1 MKKDKLRSIPVKNY
15 VYLCLVIVATF
26 LILYYVYLCY
36 DAYSKERL
44 NKGILNDY
52 LTVINY
58 NELDDYI
65 IENKNAV
72 IYVSKLGD
80 EDINRFEKSF
90 KNVIVDNNLK
100 NLILYLDISDVDD
113 KVYDKLK
120 IDSNLPY
127 IVVYTDGEIT
137 NTYSVVKYKY
147 NTKKLEKYLNRIGI
161 IEDD

>member
-1 MKKDKLRSIPVKNY
+1 MKKDKLRPIPVKNY

-26 LILYYVYLCY
+26 LILYYVYLWY
-36 DAYSKERL
+36 DAYSKEKL